1 MASFVELDENNVVI
15 RGIVVDNSVLLD
27 QNGIEQESL
36 GKAFCVG
43 LLGGKWVQ
51 TSYNA
56 RSRGVYAGIG
66 FHYNETEDEFFPPGF
81 KNRHEY
87 STFLEIMAQEAKNVL
102 DKSAE
107 IDNSPQTP

>member
-15 RGIVVDNSVLLD
+15 RGIVVDNNVLLD

-56 RSRGVYAGIG
+56 RSRGMYAGIG
-66 FHYNETEDEFFPPGF
+66 YYYNETEDEFFPPGF
-81 KNRHEY
+81 KNRMEY
-87 STFLEIMAQEAKNVL
+87 SIFIKFKEKFLTE
-102 DKSAE
+102 
-107 IDNSPQTP
+107 